1 MAELKVL
8 VSRQQIAERIA
19 EMGKQI
25 TADVKGEPVIFVG
38 VLKGAAI
45 FLSDLVRQVE
55 VDATFEFLAVS
66 SYGNRPTPTQEL
78 RRAWDSTGEVRLT
91 KDVDQSLRGKNVI
104 LVEDILD
111 TGLTLTFLKR
121 LLLGHEPRSLRVAVL
136 LDKPSRRK
144 MPVEVDYI
152 GFSIPDEFVVGYGL
166 DFAERYRNL
175 PDVCVLPATAADNG
189 G

>member
-1 MAELKVL
+1 MTKLQVL
-8 VSRQQIAERIA
+8 LSRQQIAERVKEIA
-19 EMGKQI
+19 KQI
-25 TADVKGEPVIFVG
+25 TADSKGEPVIFVG

-55 VDATFEFLAVS
+55 VDATFEFIGVA
-66 SYGNRPTPTQEL
+66 SYGNRPTPNQEL
-78 RRAWDSTGEVRLT
+78 RRAWDSTGEVRVT

-121 LLLGHEPRSLRVAVL
+121 LLQGHQPKSFRVAVL

-144 MPVEVDYI
+144 LAVEADYV

-166 DFAERYRNL
+166 DYAERYRNL
-175 PDVCVLPATAADNG
+175 PDVCVLPSPAPSNED
-189 G
+189 

>member
-1 MAELKVL
+1 MTELKVL
-8 VSRQQIAERIA
+8 LSRHQIAERVA
-19 EMGKQI
+19 DMAKKI
-25 TADVKGEPVIFVG
+25 TADANGEPVIFVG

-45 FLSDLVRQVE
+45 FLSDLVRQVD
-55 VDATFEFLAVS
+55 VDATFEFIAVS

-111 TGLTLTFLKR
+111 TGLTLSFLKR
-121 LLLGHEPRSLRVAVL
+121 LLLGHQPKTLRVAVL

-152 GFSIPDEFVVGYGL
+152 GFAIPDEFVVGYGL

-175 PDVCVLPATAADNG
+175 PDICVLPSTVTTNG
-189 G
+189 S

>member
-1 MAELKVL
+1 MTQLKVL
-8 VSRQQIAERIA
+8 ISRETIADRVA
-19 EMGKQI
+19 EMGRQI
-25 TADVKGEPVIFVG
+25 TADATGEPLIFVG

-55 VDATFEFLAVS
+55 VDATFEFIAVS

-111 TGLTLTFLKR
+111 TGLTLSF
-121 LLLGHEPRSLRVAVL
+121 
-136 LDKPSRRK
+136 
-144 MPVEVDYI
+144 
-152 GFSIPDEFVVGYGL
+152 
-166 DFAERYRNL
+166 
-175 PDVCVLPATAADNG
+175 
-189 G
+189 